1 MKPEDKVYLAYFEAK
16 KPELYFNEIKGLTE
30 LSDSSLANTL
40 KRLVLEKIL
49 SVNKTKSNTYYQVRN
64 KKLIALKFAEIALRK
79 FNNLN
84 RGVKIPLHNFLEKT
98 SQNHYL
104 VILFG
109 SASRK
114 EEKKGSDIDILIIA
128 DKKQD
133 FGAIKKEVDA
143 LSNYNLNIFTCSR
156 YAFLN
161 NSDHIIIQAK
171 KTGFPIKG
179 EQNFY
184 EVLIN
189 ENFWLFPKQRTSW

>member
-189 ENFWLFPKQRTSW
+189 ENF